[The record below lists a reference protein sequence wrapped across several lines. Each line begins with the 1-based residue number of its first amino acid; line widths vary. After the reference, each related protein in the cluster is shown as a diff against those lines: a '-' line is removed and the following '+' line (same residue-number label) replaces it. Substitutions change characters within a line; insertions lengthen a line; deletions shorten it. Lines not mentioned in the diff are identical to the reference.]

1 MGALPARPGCRSGLG
16 PCLPPPPGVWHSPS
30 LAGSLPQPGLAL
42 SRAQPTETPLC
53 TPQDPRKMSRS
64 TSSEALP
71 LGSSWRP
78 GASAGT
84 VPQPGLGVG
93 GAPARIQAWLQPGP
107 RSLHFRAC
115 APRSLEAQLLAE
127 RGAPFFPEGARV
139 QASGAPPTGVQT
151 PSLHPPAG
159 PPESPWSLCGFAGS
173 PGVGVGR
180 ARRDP
185 ANHVSTPERQNLP
198 REPLVSAG
206 AGVCGRSCR
215 LGKSRGRGR
224 REGSLRAPVCRG
236 LSGRLSCA
244 VATGAAVGGRWPV
257 GRPRGSLRPSA
268 CLQLLSRPP
277 QG

>member
-1 MGALPARPGCRSGLG
+1 MSPPTPGGLALPLLGGKPASAWPGAQPSSAHRDPIVHTPRSSEDEQKHILRGPASGQQLEARGQRRDSPPARPGRGGGTGPDSG
-16 PCLPPPPGVWHSPS
+16 V
-30 LAGSLPQPGLAL
+30 
-42 SRAQPTETPLC
+42 
-53 TPQDPRKMSRS
+53 
-64 TSSEALP
+64 
-71 LGSSWRP
+71 
-78 GASAGT
+78 
-84 VPQPGLGVG
+84 
-93 GAPARIQAWLQPGP
+93 APARAP

-151 PSLHPPAG
+151 PALHPPAG

-180 ARRDP
+180 ASRDP

-236 LSGRLSCA
+236 LSARLSCA
-244 VATGAAVGGRWPV
+244 VATGAAVGGR
-257 GRPRGSLRPSA
+257 GLRASA